1 MAMDDVTGRYTGGIP
16 DVPSRPYVP
25 GHPLTLHL
33 GVIDQPYRNSGKKA
47 RPVTTG
53 DVAGFLEK
61 RYALMETFYKVHEED
76 VSKALEGS
84 LGGAFEALLMG
95 RVVDP
100 WGSAT
105 SQITSLFRQ
114 FISSGEAER
123 VGIPGTPTKA
133 ALRGISHRL
142 KRPYRNSN
150 PRRVSFRD
158 TGMYVGSSA
167 SWVTSD

>member
-1 MAMDDVTGRYTGGIP
+1 MAMDDVTGRYTGGVDI
-16 DVPSRPYVP
+16 PSRPYVP

-33 GVIDQPYRNSGKKA
+33 GVIDQPYRTPGKKA
-47 RPVTTG
+47 RTVTTG

-61 RYALMETFYKVHEED
+61 RYALMETFYKVHQGD
-76 VSKALEGS
+76 VAGALENS
-84 LGGAFEALLMG
+84 LAGALETLLMG

-105 SQITSLFRQ
+105 SQITSLFRR

-123 VGIPGTPTKA
+123 CGIPGTPTKA

-142 KRPYRNSN
+142 KRPYRSSN

-158 TGMYVGSSA
+158 SGMYVDSSI
-167 SWVTSD
+167 SWMTSD